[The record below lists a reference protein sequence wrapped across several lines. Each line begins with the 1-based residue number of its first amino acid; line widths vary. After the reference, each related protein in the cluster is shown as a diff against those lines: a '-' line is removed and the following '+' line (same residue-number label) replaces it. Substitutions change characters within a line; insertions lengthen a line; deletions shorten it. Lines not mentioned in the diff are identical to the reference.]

1 MTVKK
6 HPPPIPFEVAL
17 AELEG
22 LVGQL
27 EQGELTLEETLQ
39 RFERGVGLVRT
50 CQNALQAAEQK
61 VAQLIERNGELAI
74 LPFGEPAG

>member
-6 HPPPIPFEVAL
+6 QSPIPFEAAL
-17 AELEG
+17 LELEA

-39 RFERGVGLVRT
+39 RFEHGVGLVRT